1 VIGAEMLIRLI
12 SQENAQLTTGTG
24 VVPNLLGL
32 ATNASVLTV
41 GSAGTDLDAIA
52 SAFAAIRTRAAHCD
66 PDVVVQH
73 PNDWYSA
80 GSLLAKETTGAY
92 LVGSP
97 VTAVKPML
105 WGVPVI
111 LPEYMPENTALVA
124 NFKIAAIVYVRQPPV
139 VEVAPYGGRSTEF
152 IANQTL
158 VRAEERLALAVHHPA
173 AICLVTA
180 V

>member
-1 VIGAEMLIRLI
+1 
-12 SQENAQLTTGTG
+12 
-24 VVPNLLGL
+24 
-32 ATNASVLTV
+32 
-41 GSAGTDLDAIA
+41 
-52 SAFAAIRTRAAHCD
+52 
-66 PDVVVQH
+66 
-73 PNDWYSA
+73 
-80 GSLLAKETTGAY
+80 
-92 LVGSP
+92 

-111 LPEYMPENTALVA
+111 LPEYMTEKTALVA
-124 NFKIAAIVYVRQPPV
+124 NFKIAATVYVRQPPV